1 MSRLSVPASSVAVEA
16 ADFGRL
22 RAFDKRFGKDP
33 RAGGTGELTRVAV
46 DVDER
51 DVFRRLK
58 RRAVDAGE
66 GASHERRPDRQGSRR
81 SAQPEWL
88 VVVEADPDHG
98 DELRREADETRAAL
112 DQQQPYLADQMH
124 RAMSGTID
132 SGDPNMPSLRHVLLT
147 SVIPA
152 YLGHAIDDNVTW
164 ILALPMIEAS
174 SKTVADLLYDTNF
187 ESEDGVAAAI
197 EQVGAL
203 LSSVQKSLA
212 PLVTDNQRLSL
223 PQVLKTAAAM
233 LNLCHASVVFA
244 NHVQRTTKQ
253 ATTIVRQLRILQ
265 NQANRIEEQLITPDD
280 FFDFIVDDVE
290 DDRRSPRWPDTYE
303 FSERHV
309 KQSMASDW
317 SVVDERYF
325 VKRGNGSKEVNVQ
338 VDGYDV
344 EKEGLLEA
352 IGSFRSICRRQATRG
367 RRSRGV
373 DHAFGMEALM
383 I

>member
-1 MSRLSVPASSVAVEA
+1 
-16 ADFGRL
+16 
-22 RAFDKRFGKDP
+22 
-33 RAGGTGELTRVAV
+33 
-46 DVDER
+46 
-51 DVFRRLK
+51 
-58 RRAVDAGE
+58 
-66 GASHERRPDRQGSRR
+66 
-81 SAQPEWL
+81 
-88 VVVEADPDHG
+88 
-98 DELRREADETRAAL
+98 
-112 DQQQPYLADQMH
+112 
-124 RAMSGTID
+124 MSGTID

-253 ATTIVRQLRILQ
+253 ATTIVRQLRVLQ
-265 NQANRIEEQLITPDD
+265 NQANRIEEQLITPED
-280 FFDFIVDDVE
+280 FFDFIVDDFE

-344 EKEGLLEA
+344 EKEGLLKA
-352 IGSFRSICRRQATRG
+352 IGSFRSICKRQATRG

-373 DHAFGMEALM
+373 DHAFGMDALM